1 MLEIQKIRQD
11 AQTFIK
17 GLENRNI
24 KDAAEKIDQLLG
36 LDQNRRAAV
45 TKLEQL
51 RSTMNQSSRS
61 IGGLMKEGKREEAEV
76 VKSQLS
82 EIKKNIK
89 SLEQEVETLES
100 STLDLLTVLPNIPH
114 ESVPKGKNADDNII
128 LSQSGEEV
136 GFDFEPKPHWELAL
150 DHDIINWELGVK
162 LTGAGFPVY
171 KGKGAIFQR
180 ALINFFLNQ
189 ARVAGYTEIMPP
201 LMINAASGFGTGQ
214 LPDKEGQMYEIER
227 DGFYLIPTAEVPITN
242 LYRDVILKNEEL
254 PVKNCGYTPC
264 FRREAGSYGKD
275 VKGLNR
281 LHQFDKVELVQVTLP
296 ENSYETLEQMTSY
309 VESLC

>member
-17 GLENRNI
+17 GLESRNI
-24 KDAAEKIDQLLG
+24 KDAAEKINQLLG
-36 LDQNRRAAV
+36 LDQNRRAAI

-61 IGGLMKEGKREEAEV
+61 IGGLMKEGKREEAEA

-89 SLEQEVETLES
+89 SLEQEVENIES
-100 STLDLLTVLPNIPH
+100 SSFDLLTTLPNIPH
-114 ESVPKGKNADDNII
+114 ESVPIGKNADDNTI
-128 LSQSGEEV
+128 LSQSGKEIS
-136 GFDFEPKPHWELAL
+136 FDFKPKPHWDLAL

-171 KGKGAIFQR
+171 KGKGAIYQR

-189 ARVAGYTEIMPP
+189 ARAAGYTEIMPP
-201 LMINAASGFGTGQ
+201 LVINAASGFGTGN
-214 LPDKEGQMYEIER
+214 LPDKEG
-227 DGFYLIPTAEVPITN
+227 ANV
-242 LYRDVILKNEEL
+242 
-254 PVKNCGYTPC
+254 
-264 FRREAGSYGKD
+264 
-275 VKGLNR
+275 
-281 LHQFDKVELVQVTLP
+281 
-296 ENSYETLEQMTSY
+296 
-309 VESLC
+309 